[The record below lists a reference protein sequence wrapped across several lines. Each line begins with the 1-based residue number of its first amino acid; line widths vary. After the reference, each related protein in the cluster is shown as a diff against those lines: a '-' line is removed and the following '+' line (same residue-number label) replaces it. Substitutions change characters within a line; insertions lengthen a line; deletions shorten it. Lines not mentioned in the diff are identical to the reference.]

1 MSSEAPKPRSRPRD
15 VEILREL
22 AKRLAEIAAKDV
34 QNERRRLWRDHN
46 SLVRTRPLIYVR
58 WFACSDEITQPEL
71 ECEDPFYR
79 GHEKALRDAI
89 FQDSLGDD
97 FIIEPWI
104 TQGASYVLPEK
115 GHWGLEVKRERTGQK
130 GGAFRVIPPIRD
142 FDDMKGL
149 VKPRHV
155 IDEEETARNVER
167 LRDAVADT
175 IEVNVDR
182 GPFWRYWPADI
193 STDLAYLRG
202 LEQIM
207 WDMTDDP
214 ERLHELLAFMCDGVL
229 AAQEE
234 AEAAGDWSL
243 SDHQNQ
249 SMPYARELEDPR
261 ANSGAV
267 KRKDLWV
274 FMASQELTLVSP
286 EMHYEFML
294 QYQMRI
300 MEHFGLSAY
309 GCCEDLTNKI
319 DMVRRIPNLRRI
331 AVTPRADVRR
341 SAEQIGGDYV
351 CSWRPNPAETV
362 CCGFDADRVRELVKE
377 ATDAFESNGCHFDVC
392 LKDIETVEN
401 EPERLREFVRIV
413 REVTGDG

>member
-1 MSSEAPKPRSRPRD
+1 
-15 VEILREL
+15 
-22 AKRLAEIAAKDV
+22 
-34 QNERRRLWRDHN
+34 
-46 SLVRTRPLIYVR
+46 
-58 WFACSDEITQPEL
+58 
-71 ECEDPFYR
+71 
-79 GHEKALRDAI
+79 
-89 FQDSLGDD
+89 
-97 FIIEPWI
+97 
-104 TQGASYVLPEK
+104 
-115 GHWGLEVKRERTGQK
+115 
-130 GGAFRVIPPIRD
+130 
-142 FDDMKGL
+142 
-149 VKPRHV
+149 
-155 IDEEETARNVER
+155 
-167 LRDAVADT
+167 
-175 IEVNVDR
+175 
-182 GPFWRYWPADI
+182 
-193 STDLAYLRG
+193 
-202 LEQIM
+202 M
-207 WDMTDDP
+207 WDMTDAP

-234 AEAAGDWSL
+234 AERAGDWSL

-331 AVTPRADVRR
+331 SVTPRADVRR
-341 SAEQIGGDYV
+341 SAGQIGGDYV

-377 ATDAFESNGCHFDVC
+377 ATDAFEGNGCHFDVC

>member
-15 VEILREL
+15 VEILRGL
-22 AKRLAEIAAKDV
+22 AKRVAEIAGSDI
-34 QNERRRLWRDHN
+34 QDERRRLWRDHN
-46 SLVRTRPLIYVR
+46 SLVRTRPPVYVL
-58 WFACSDEITQPEL
+58 WPACSHEITEPQL

-79 GHEKALRDAI
+79 GHEMFLRDAI

-97 FIIEPWI
+97 FMIEQGI

-115 GHWGLEVKRERTGQK
+115 GHWGLEVKRVRTQEK

-149 VKPRHV
+149 ALPRHA
-155 IDEEETARNVER
+155 IDEDETARKVER
-167 LRDAVADT
+167 LRDAVGDI

-182 GPFWRYWPADI
+182 APFWRHWAADI

-207 WDMTDDP
+207 WDMTDAPD
-214 ERLHELLAFMCDGVL
+214 RLHGLLSFMCDGVL

-243 SDHQNQ
+243 SDHRNQ
-249 SMPYARELEDPR
+249 AMPYARELEDIR
-261 ANSGAV
+261 ANSGSV

-300 MEHFGLSAY
+300 MEHFALSAY

-319 DMVRRIPNLRRI
+319 DMLRKVPNLRRI
-331 AVTPRADVRR
+331 AVTPSADVRR
-341 SAEQIGGDYV
+341 SAEQIGADYV
-351 CSWRPNPAETV
+351 CSWRPNPAECA
-362 CCGFDADRVRELVKE
+362 CCGFDGERVRKLVRE
-377 ATDAFESNGCHFDVC
+377 ARDAFDGNGCHFDVC
-392 LKDIETVEN
+392 LKDVETVEN

-413 REVTGDG
+413 REVTEDG